1 MAELLTGTMAGS
13 LSDTVDSQ
21 QSLNIS
27 GGIEI
32 TDLTL
37 QYKLARETILSWQKL
52 SLDRF
57 ESNQR

>member
-21 QSLNIS
+21 QSLNIN

-37 QYKLARETILSWQKL
+37 QDKLARETIL
-52 SLDRF
+52 
-57 ESNQR
+57 

>member
-1 MAELLTGTMAGS
+1 MAELLTGTLAGS

-37 QYKLARETILSWQKL
+37 QDKLARETIL
-52 SLDRF
+52 
-57 ESNQR
+57 